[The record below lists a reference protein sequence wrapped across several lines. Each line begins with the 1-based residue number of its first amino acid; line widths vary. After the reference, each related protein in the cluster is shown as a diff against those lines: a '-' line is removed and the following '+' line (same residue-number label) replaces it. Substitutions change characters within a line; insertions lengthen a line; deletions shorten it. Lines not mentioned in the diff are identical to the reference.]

1 MKSNQELFNES
12 LSDNASSEAL
22 LADIESS
29 FYKNFPYGWMKTRS
43 IMGSPS
49 FSFGLIGNKSELA
62 NGILDND
69 PMHHKFVIHGDIN
82 GWDAHN
88 VMGSIQ
94 VNPKE
99 KHLAMSSIK
108 TKFRKTKGNS
118 KKLGMTFEKWFVKLK
133 ALVKQ
138 HESEIYH
145 RDTYSD
151 KYFK

>member
-12 LSDNASSEAL
+12 LSDNASADEL
-22 LADIESS
+22 LAEIEAS
-29 FYKNFPYGWMKTRS
+29 FYNNFPNGWMKSRS
-43 IMGSPS
+43 IMGAPS

-69 PMHHKFVIHGDIN
+69 PMHHKFVIHGDIK
-82 GWDAHN
+82 GWEAHN
-88 VMGSIQ
+88 VMGSLQ

-99 KHLAMSSIK
+99 NRLVMSSIK

-118 KKLGMTFEKWFVKLK
+118 KKIAVTFEKWFVKLK

-138 HESEIYH
+138 HESEIYD
-145 RDTYSD
+145 RKNYNDR
-151 KYFK
+151 YFK